1 MAHRPVTGSK
11 VAKRNTRFSP
21 KISRGNTLTER
32 EEHAHVRMNIRTYV
46 APLYMCVS
54 FLSISGRNRVW

>member
-1 MAHRPVTGSK
+1 MAHRPVTGINSK

-32 EEHAHVRMNIRTYV
+32 EEHAHVR
-46 APLYMCVS
+46 
-54 FLSISGRNRVW
+54 ISYFWKKPRLITMAGT